1 MIIGVPKEIKTLEN
15 RVGIVPATVAELT
28 GQGHTV
34 YIENNAGLGSGLP
47 NEEYIAAGA
56 KVLATAAEVFAI
68 AEMIVKV
75 KEPQPSEIA
84 MLKPDQILF
93 TYLHLA
99 PDAEQTEGLMKSGAI
114 CIAYETVEDRN
125 GRLPLLTPMSE
136 VAGRL
141 SVQIGAKY
149 LERPNGGKG
158 VLMGGVSGTASA
170 HVAVIGGGISGTEA
184 AKVAIG
190 MGAQVTLFERSLDRI
205 RYLKD
210 IFGNSCEIMMS
221 NKLNISNTLR
231 TADVVIGAVLIPG
244 AAAPRV
250 VTKEM
255 LGLME
260 TGSVMVDIAIDQG
273 GCFETSRP
281 TSHAD
286 PVYDVD
292 GITHYCVTNMPGA
305 VPKTSTFALNNA
317 TYHYIMQLAN
327 KGVAAL
333 KTDPGFMK
341 GLNVYKGQLTCGA
354 VADAQGKAW
363 VEAEGVV
370 S

>member
-15 RVGIVPATVAELT
+15 RVGLVPATVAELS

-34 YIENNAGLGSGLP
+34 YVENNAGLGSGFS
-47 NEEYIAAGA
+47 NQDYEAVGA
-56 KVLATAAEVFAI
+56 KVLATAQEVFAI

-75 KEPQPSEIA
+75 KEPQSSEIS
-84 MLKPDQILF
+84 MLRPDQILF

-99 PDAEQTEGLMKSGAI
+99 PDAEQTEGLINSGAI

-158 VLMGGVSGTASA
+158 VLMNGVSGTASA
-170 HVAVIGGGISGTEA
+170 HVVVIGGGVSGTEA

-190 MGAQVTLFERSLDRI
+190 MGAKVTLFERSLDRI

-210 IFGNSCEIMMS
+210 IFGNSCEVLMS
-221 NKLNISNTLR
+221 NKLNISAALK
-231 TADVVIGAVLIPG
+231 TADMVIGAVLVPG

-255 LGLME
+255 LGLLE
-260 TGSVMVDIAIDQG
+260 KGSVMVDIAIDQG
-273 GCFETSRP
+273 GCFETSKP
-281 TSHAD
+281 TSHSD

-305 VPKTSTFALNNA
+305 VPRTSTFALNNA
-317 TYHYIMQLAN
+317 TYHYVMQLAN
-327 KGVAAL
+327 KGLDSL
-333 KTDPGFMK
+333 KADPGFLK
-341 GLNVYKGQLTCGA
+341 GLKVYKGKLTCSA
-354 VADAQGKAW
+354 VAEAQGKDW
-363 VEAEGVV
+363 VEPASVV
-370 S
+370 

>member
-15 RVGIVPATVAELT
+15 RVGLVPATVAELS

-34 YIENNAGLGSGLP
+34 YVENNAGLGSGFS
-47 NEEYIAAGA
+47 NQDYEAVGA
-56 KVLATAAEVFAI
+56 KVLATAQEVFAI

-75 KEPQPSEIA
+75 KEPQSSEIS
-84 MLKPDQILF
+84 MLRPDQILF

-99 PDAEQTEGLMKSGAI
+99 PDAEQTEGLINSGAI

-158 VLMGGVSGTASA
+158 VLMNGVSGTASA
-170 HVAVIGGGISGTEA
+170 HVVVIGGGVSGTEA

-190 MGAQVTLFERSLDRI
+190 MGAKVTLFERSLDRI

-210 IFGNSCEIMMS
+210 IFGNSCEVLMS
-221 NKLNISNTLR
+221 NKLNISAALK
-231 TADVVIGAVLIPG
+231 TADMVIGAVLVPG

-255 LGLME
+255 LGLLE
-260 TGSVMVDIAIDQG
+260 KGSVMVDIAIDQG
-273 GCFETSRP
+273 GCFETSKP
-281 TSHAD
+281 TSHSD

-305 VPKTSTFALNNA
+305 VPRTSTFALNNA
-317 TYHYIMQLAN
+317 TYHYVMQLAN
-327 KGVAAL
+327 KGLDSL
-333 KTDPGFMK
+333 KTDPGFLK
-341 GLNVYKGQLTCGA
+341 GLNVYKGKLTCSA
-354 VADAQGKAW
+354 VAEAQGKDW
-363 VEAEGVV
+363 VEPASVL
-370 S
+370 

>member
-1 MIIGVPKEIKTLEN
+1 MKIGVPKEVKNLEN
-15 RVGIVPATVAELT
+15 RVGLIPATVADLVAA
-28 GQGHTV
+28 GHSV
-34 YIENNAGLGSGLP
+34 YVQANAGVGSGCSDSDYQAVGAQILP
-47 NEEYIAAGA
+47 
-56 KVLATAAEVFAI
+56 TAAEVFAV

-75 KEPQPSEIA
+75 KEPQPAEIS
-84 MLKPDQILF
+84 MLRPDQILF

-99 PDAEQTEGLMKSGAI
+99 PDPVQTEGLMNSGAI

-125 GRLPLLTPMSE
+125 RRLPLLTPMSE

-158 VLMGGVSGTASA
+158 VLMSGISGTRSA
-170 HVAVIGGGISGTEA
+170 NVLVIGGGVSGTEA

-190 MGAQVTLFERSLDRI
+190 MGANVTIFERNLERI
-205 RYLKD
+205 RYLND
-210 IFGNSCEIMMS
+210 IFAGKCEILMS
-221 NKLNISNTLR
+221 NRVNIEKLLS
-231 TADVVIGAVLIPG
+231 TADMVVGAVLIPG

-250 VTKEM
+250 VTREN
-255 LGLME
+255 LSLME
-260 TGSVMVDIAIDQG
+260 KGSVLLDISIDQG

-305 VPKTSTFALNNA
+305 VPRTSTFALNNA
-317 TYHYIMQLAN
+317 TYHYVMALAN
-327 KGVAAL
+327 KGLSAL
-333 KTDPGFMK
+333 KEDPGFML
-341 GLNVYKGQLTCGA
+341 GLNVYKGVLTCAA
-354 VADAQGKAW
+354 VAAEQGKTYSAPNT
-363 VEAEGVV
+363 VF
-370 S
+370 

>member
-15 RVGIVPATVAELT
+15 RVGIVPATVAELV

-56 KVLATAAEVFAI
+56 QVLGTAAEVFAI

-84 MLKPDQILF
+84 MLRPDQILF

-99 PDAEQTEGLMKSGAI
+99 PDAEQTEGLMKSGAV

-158 VLMGGVSGTASA
+158 VLMSGISGTKSA
-170 HVAVIGGGISGTEA
+170 HVVVIGGGVSGTEA
-184 AKVAIG
+184 AKVAMG
-190 MGAQVTLFERSLDRI
+190 MGAKVTLFERSLDRI
-205 RYLKD
+205 RYLND
-210 IFGNSCEIMMS
+210 IFAGKCEVMMS
-221 NKLNISNTLR
+221 NKLNIVNALK
-231 TADVVIGAVLIPG
+231 TADMVVGAVLIPG
-244 AAAPRV
+244 AAAPHV
-250 VTKEM
+250 VTREM
-255 LGLME
+255 LQHLE
-260 TGSVMVDIAIDQG
+260 KGSVMLDISIDQG
-273 GCFETSRP
+273 GCFETSKP

-292 GITHYCVTNMPGA
+292 GIIHYCVTNMPGA

-327 KGVAAL
+327 KGLESL
-333 KTDPGFMK
+333 KADAGFLK
-341 GLNVYKGQLTCGA
+341 GLNVYKGVLTCKA
-354 VADAQGKAW
+354 VADAQGKEYKEPIE
-363 VEAEGVV
+363 VL
-370 S
+370 

>member
-15 RVGIVPATVAELT
+15 RVGLVPATVAELSSH
-28 GQGHTV
+28 GHTIYV
-34 YIENNAGLGSGLP
+34 ENNAGLGSGFS
-47 NEEYIAAGA
+47 NQDYEAVGA
-56 KVLATAAEVFAI
+56 KVMATAQEVFAI

-75 KEPQPSEIA
+75 KEPQPTEIS
-84 MLKPDQILF
+84 MLRPGQILF

-99 PDAEQTEGLMKSGAI
+99 PDAEQTEGLMNSGAI

-141 SVQIGAKY
+141 SVQIGARY

-158 VLMGGVSGTASA
+158 VLMNGVSGTPSA
-170 HVAVIGGGISGTEA
+170 HVVVIGGGVSGTEA

-190 MGAQVTLFERSLDRI
+190 MGAKVTLFERSLDRI

-210 IFGNSCEIMMS
+210 IFGNSCEVIMS
-221 NKLNISNTLR
+221 NSLNISTALK
-231 TADVVIGAVLIPG
+231 TADLVIGAVLVPG

-260 TGSVMVDIAIDQG
+260 KGSVMVDIAIDQG
-273 GCFETSRP
+273 GCFETSKP
-281 TSHAD
+281 TSHAE
-286 PVYDVD
+286 PIYDVE

-305 VPKTSTFALNNA
+305 VPRTSTFALNNA
-317 TYHYIMQLAN
+317 TYHYVMQLAN
-327 KGVAAL
+327 KGLDSL
-333 KTDPGFMK
+333 KADPGFLK
-341 GLNVYKGQLTCGA
+341 GLNVYKGKLTCSA
-354 VADAQGKAW
+354 VAEAQGKDW
-363 VEAEGVV
+363 VEPASVL
-370 S
+370 